1 MSDVDHS
8 AHVHAFH
15 AYQYART
22 IAQHRRKEAAELLTD
37 LRCVACAELAPVR
50 CGCACPFVRA
60 TWDENRAQW
69 VSADAEGQG
78 YSYRY
83 SVARTLH
90 TLSGLVRTW
99 PTAKAARDWARRA
112 VAREHSR

>member
-1 MSDVDHS
+1 MTTLDYS
-8 AHVHAFH
+8 AHAAHYAH
-15 AYQYART
+15 QYART
-22 IAQHRRKEAAELLTD
+22 IARHRREEARELLTD
-37 LRCVACAELAPVR
+37 LRCVACAALASVR

-60 TWDENRAQW
+60 TWDDRACQW
-69 VSADAEGQG
+69 VSTDAEGQG

-90 TLSGLVRTW
+90 GLSRMVRTW
-99 PTAKAARDWARRA
+99 PTAKAARAWARRA